1 MTGPATSR
9 ITIPTWAWERER
21 TAEFL
26 RRRDVQALF
35 QFAQQYAGASQMA
48 ISAATGISQG
58 RVSEVLNGR
67 KTITAFEVY
76 ERIADGF
83 GMPDTARMLFGLAPV
98 IPGAF
103 TGTESTVPVI
113 PEMRPAPRSS
123 PRPGEDSN
131 VRRREFVG
139 LAGTAL
145 FQASTGSLFDMD
157 EIAAALTRYAGGSQ
171 GAAHP
176 ATNLRELA
184 RRTRAAKAGYQ
195 ACHYTEVAK
204 RLPALLR
211 GLDDAATGVEGD
223 EVGRVHALRAEAY
236 HVAASLLLKCEERG
250 LSYLAADRSMR
261 AAEASER
268 PEVVGA
274 SARAF
279 TRALMRER
287 HYKAATELAT
297 STAERVD
304 AAMDQ
309 PTPESLSVYGSLL
322 LSGAVS
328 AAKSEKRGQALGLL
342 DEAGEAGARLG
353 GDFNYQWTAF
363 GPTNVL
369 LHRVSAA
376 VEMGDAGSAID
387 YARQV
392 RLENI
397 EVMERRVTLFIDAAR
412 AYQQWGKTEQAYQA
426 LRNVEDMAS
435 EELSARPVVHQLIND
450 IRSRASGH
458 LYGNVSELAER
469 VGA

>member
-1 MTGPATSR
+1 MWALPELR
-9 ITIPTWAWERER
+9 QAWEGEDAAAVVRLVLWNSE
-21 TAEFL
+21 L
-26 RRRDVQALF
+26 
-35 QFAQQYAGASQMA
+35 SQMKLA
-48 ISAATGISQG
+48 QILGLSQSTISDAVSGRSKLKRKSTSDAVFNGLGIL
-58 RVSEVLNGR
+58 RP
-67 KTITAFEVY
+67 
-76 ERIADGF
+76 
-83 GMPDTARMLFGLAPV
+83 PDTPSPERCSGTAVTPARPSPFPGRSIQPVLKVDLF
-98 IPGAF
+98 
-103 TGTESTVPVI
+103 
-113 PEMRPAPRSS
+113 
-123 PRPGEDSN
+123 PGEESN

-157 EIAAALTRYAGGSQ
+157 EIAAALTRYAGGDQ
-171 GAAHP
+171 GATHP

-211 GLDDAATGVEGD
+211 GLDDAVTGVEGD
-223 EVGRVHALRAEAY
+223 EVARAHALRAEAY

-279 TRALMRER
+279 ARALMRER

-297 STAERVD
+297 SIAERVD
-304 AAMDQ
+304 AEMDQ

-328 AAKSEKRGQALGLL
+328 AAKSEKRDQALGLL
-342 DEAGEAGARLG
+342 EEAEETGARLG

-376 VEMGDAGSAID
+376 VEMGDAGNAID

-397 EVMERRVTLFIDAAR
+397 EVMERRATLFIDVAR
-412 AYQQWGKTEQAYQA
+412 AYQQWEKTEQAYQA

-435 EELSARPVVHQLIND
+435 EELSARPVVHRLIND
-450 IRSRASGH
+450 IRSRAGGN
-458 LYGNVSELAER
+458 LYGDVSELAER

>member
-1 MTGPATSR
+1 MSGHATSR
-9 ITIPTWAWERER
+9 IDIPSWAWERED
-21 TAEFL
+21 TAGFL

-35 QFAQQYAGASQMA
+35 RFVRQYGGASQMA
-48 ISAATGISQG
+48 ISAVTGLSQG

-67 KTITAFEVY
+67 KTVTAFEVF
-76 ERIADGF
+76 ERIADGVN
-83 GMPDTARMLFGLAPV
+83 MPDRCRMLFGLAPKNLS
-98 IPGAF
+98 AF
-103 TGTESTVPVI
+103 TGQDSTGGTAP
-113 PEMRPAPRSS
+113 PRLPAQRD
-123 PRPGEDSN
+123 PGTGEGSE

-145 FQASTGSLFDMD
+145 FHASTGSMLDMD
-157 EIAAALTRYAGGSQ
+157 EIAAALTRYAGGSRDT
-171 GAAHP
+171 ART
-176 ATNLRELA
+176 ATSLRELS
-184 RRTRAAKAGYQ
+184 RQTHAAKAGYQ
-195 ACHYTEVAK
+195 ACHYTAVAK
-204 RLPALLR
+204 RLPELLR
-211 GLDDAATGVEGD
+211 NLDDAVTGVDGD
-223 EVGRVHALRAEAY
+223 DLAQVHALRAEAY

-261 AAEASER
+261 AAEESEN
-268 PEVVGA
+268 PAVVGA

-304 AAMDQ
+304 SAMDE

-328 AAKSEKRGQALGLL
+328 AAKRENRGQALSLL

-353 GDFNYQWTAF
+353 GDYNYQWTAF

-376 VEMGDAGSAID
+376 VELGDAGSAID

-392 RLENI
+392 RLDNI
-397 EVMERRVTLFIDAAR
+397 EVMERKVTLFIDAAR
-412 AYQQWGKTEQAYQA
+412 AYQQWGKMEHAYHA
-426 LRNVEDMAS
+426 LRNAEDMAS
-435 EELSARPVVHQLIND
+435 EELTARPVVHQLIND
-450 IRSRASGH
+450 IRTRANGH

>member
-1 MTGPATSR
+1 MPEVRRAVEARDPSELIRLLRQHTDLSQ
-9 ITIPTWAWERER
+9 
-21 TAEFL
+21 TAL
-26 RRRDVQALF
+26 AR
-35 QFAQQYAGASQMA
+35 MA
-48 ISAATGISQG
+48 GISQPL
-58 RVSEVLNGR
+58 VSGIVSG
-67 KTITAFEVY
+67 KTTIKHLDKAKAALE
-76 ERIADGF
+76 
-83 GMPDTARMLFGLAPV
+83 GLGASSIRTPSPPESLTHPSGGLVSRPQEGEESKNSGLGEAP
-98 IPGAF
+98 
-103 TGTESTVPVI
+103 T
-113 PEMRPAPRSS
+113 
-123 PRPGEDSN
+123 

-145 FQASTGSLFDMD
+145 FQASTGSLFDMS
-157 EIAAALTRYAGGSQ
+157 EIAATLTRYTSSRS
-171 GAAHP
+171 P
-176 ATNLRELA
+176 ALPTTSLRELT

-195 ACHYTEVAK
+195 ACRYTEVAK
-204 RLPALLR
+204 QLPVLLR
-211 GLDDAATGVEGD
+211 GLDDAATGVEGH
-223 EVGRVHALRAEAY
+223 EVAQVHTLRAEAY

-274 SARAF
+274 SARSF

-297 STAERVD
+297 STAELVD
-304 AAMDQ
+304 AAMER
-309 PTPESLSVYGSLL
+309 PTPGSLSVYGALL
-322 LSGAVS
+322 LSGAMA
-328 AAKSEKRGQALGLL
+328 AAKSEKRNQALGLL
-342 DEAGEAGARLG
+342 DEAAEAGVRLG

-387 YARQV
+387 YAQQV

-397 EVMERRVTLFIDAAR
+397 EIMERRVTLFIDAAR

-426 LRNVEDMAS
+426 LRHVEVMAS

>member
-1 MTGPATSR
+1 MPGHATGR
-9 ITIPTWAWERER
+9 ITIPAWAWERER

-26 RRRDVQALF
+26 RRRDVRALF
-35 QFAQQYAGASQMA
+35 QFVQQYAGASQMA
-48 ISAATGISQG
+48 ISGATGISQG
-58 RVSEVLNGR
+58 RVSEVLNDR

-83 GMPDTARMLFGLAPV
+83 GMPDTARMLFGLAPRN
-98 IPGAF
+98 PDTF
-103 TGTESTVPVI
+103 TGTTSSASAI
-113 PEMRPAPRSS
+113 PEMRPAPRRN

-145 FQASTGSLFDMD
+145 FQVGTGSLFDMD
-157 EIAAALTRYAGGSQ
+157 EIAAALTRYAGGGQEAVHQVAS
-171 GAAHP
+171 
-176 ATNLRELA
+176 LRELA
-184 RRTRAAKAGYQ
+184 RRTHTAKAGYQ
-195 ACHYTEVAK
+195 ACQYTTVAK
-204 RLPALLR
+204 RLPGLLR
-211 GLDDAATGVEGD
+211 GLDDAVSSVKGD
-223 EVGRVHALRAEAY
+223 EVPRVHALRAEAY

-268 PEVVGA
+268 PAVVGA

-304 AAMDQ
+304 AAMEQ

-328 AAKSEKRGQALGLL
+328 AAKSENRGQALSLL
-342 DEAGEAGARLG
+342 NEAGDAGERLG

-376 VEMGDAGSAID
+376 VEMGDAGNAID

>member
-1 MTGPATSR
+1 MPGHPTSR
-9 ITIPTWAWERER
+9 INIPSWAWEREH

-35 QFAQQYAGASQMA
+35 RFGRQYGGASQMA
-48 ISAATGISQG
+48 ISAATGLSQG

-67 KTITAFEVY
+67 KTVTAFEVY

-83 GMPDTARMLFGLAPV
+83 GMPDRARMLFGLAPKN
-98 IPGAF
+98 PSTF
-103 TGTESTVPVI
+103 TGSDSAESSAP
-113 PEMRPAPRSS
+113 PRRPAPRS
-123 PRPGEDSN
+123 PGPGEDEK
-131 VRRREFVG
+131 VRRRAFVG

-145 FQASTGSLFDMD
+145 FQATTGSVLDMD
-157 EIAAALTRYAGGSQ
+157 EIAAALTRYAGGRRSAVR
-171 GAAHP
+171 AA
-176 ATNLRELA
+176 TSLGELA
-184 RRTRAAKAGYQ
+184 KRTHAAKAGYQ
-195 ACHYTEVAK
+195 ACHYTAVAK
-204 RLPALLR
+204 RLPELLR
-211 GLDDAATGVEGD
+211 GLDDAVSGVED
-223 EVGRVHALRAEAY
+223 DDLSRVHALRAEAY

-261 AAEASER
+261 AAEASES
-268 PEVVGA
+268 PAVVGA

-304 AAMDQ
+304 SATDEA
-309 PTPESLSVYGSLL
+309 TPESLSVYGSLL

-328 AAKSEKRGQALGLL
+328 AAKRENRGQALSLL
-342 DEAGEAGARLG
+342 DEASDAGERLG

-376 VEMGDAGSAID
+376 VELGDAGSAID

-392 RLENI
+392 RLDNI
-397 EVMERRVTLFIDAAR
+397 DVMERRVTLFIDAAR
-412 AYQQWGKTEQAYQA
+412 AYQQWGKTEHAYHA
-426 LRNVEDMAS
+426 LRNAEEMAS
-435 EELSARPVVHQLIND
+435 EELTARPVVHQLIND
-450 IRSRASGH
+450 IRTRASGH
-458 LYGNVSELAER
+458 LYDNVSELAER

>member
-1 MTGPATSR
+1 MQGHPTSR
-9 ITIPTWAWERER
+9 ITIPSWAWEREH
-21 TAEFL
+21 TAELL

-35 QFAQQYAGASQMA
+35 QFVRQYGGASQMA
-48 ISAATGISQG
+48 ISAATGLSQG
-58 RVSEVLNGR
+58 RVSEILNGR
-67 KTITAFEVY
+67 KTVTAFEVY
-76 ERIADGF
+76 ERIAEGIS
-83 GMPDTARMLFGLAPV
+83 MPDTSRMMFGLAPRN
-98 IPGAF
+98 PGAF
-103 TGTESTVPVI
+103 TGHESAAPSAVPSL
-113 PEMRPAPRSS
+113 PAQMS
-123 PRPGEDSN
+123 PGPGEVSK

-145 FQASTGSLFDMD
+145 FQATGGSMLDMD
-157 EIAAALTRYAGGSQ
+157 EIAAALTRYAGTNRSTTR
-171 GAAHP
+171 AA
-176 ATNLRELA
+176 TSLRELA
-184 RRTRAAKAGYQ
+184 QRTHSAKVGYQ
-195 ACHYTEVAK
+195 ACHYTAVAK
-204 RLPALLR
+204 QLPELLR
-211 GLDDAATGVEGD
+211 NLDDAASGVDGD
-223 EVGRVHALRAEAY
+223 DVAQIHALRAEAY

-261 AAEASER
+261 AAEDSEN
-268 PEVVGA
+268 PAVVGA

-297 STAERVD
+297 NTAERVD
-304 AAMDQ
+304 SAMDE

-328 AAKSEKRGQALGLL
+328 AAKREDRGQALSLL
-342 DEAGEAGARLG
+342 DEAGHAGEQLG

-376 VEMGDAGSAID
+376 VELGDAGSAID

-392 RLENI
+392 QLDNI

-412 AYQQWGKTEQAYQA
+412 AYQQWGKTEHAYHA
-426 LRNVEDMAS
+426 LRSAEEMAS
-435 EELSARPVVHQLIND
+435 EELTARPVVHQLIND
-450 IRSRASGH
+450 IRIRASGH
-458 LYGNVSELAER
+458 LYGNVSDLAER